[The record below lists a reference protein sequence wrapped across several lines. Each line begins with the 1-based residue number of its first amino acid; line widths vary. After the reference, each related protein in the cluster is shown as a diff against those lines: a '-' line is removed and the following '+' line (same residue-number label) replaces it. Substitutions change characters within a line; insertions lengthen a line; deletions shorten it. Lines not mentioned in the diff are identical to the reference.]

1 MLWRRKNAKNISD
14 LYGSS
19 NENSSDSNMIVSLR
33 KSVRRLI
40 IVKHSDIKWRVEDD
54 DREEEKELN
63 DCLQQ
68 RNA

>member
-1 MLWRRKNAKNISD
+1 MLWRRKNAKKISD

-19 NENSSDSNMIVSLR
+19 NEISSDSNMIVSLR

-63 DCLQQ
+63 DC
-68 RNA
+68 

>member
-19 NENSSDSNMIVSLR
+19 NKNSSDSNMIVSLR